1 MPVFIFHAIL
11 VIFRG
16 KNAVCPEGFPA
27 RSFSHPVDRLRAGK
41 RAHGKKVGIMVRE
54 KCIFHETLATFVAK
68 NPVWL
73 QGDVAIRSA
82 LAGSIPAIGGN
93 SLAE

>member
-1 MPVFIFHAIL
+1 
-11 VIFRG
+11 
-16 KNAVCPEGFPA
+16 
-27 RSFSHPVDRLRAGK
+27 
-41 RAHGKKVGIMVRE
+41 MVRE